1 MIGSASVSSICI
13 YVTKVPNGHFW
24 PINGVLEIDLRAADL
39 HARGIPIVCNDV
51 PPISPYSEKLLQ
63 MYEDMRGSPH

>member
-1 MIGSASVSSICI
+1 MRIAVITQDDTFYIGRFFE
-13 YVTKVPNGHFW
+13 TFLDTLP
-24 PINGVLEIDLRAADL
+24 PEIDLRAADL
-39 HARGIPIVCNDV
+39 QARGIPIVCNDV